1 MHPKVFFVRLLL
13 LAMPMFICAEGL
25 QPEASL
31 LDSRGRLRRS
41 SKKGE
46 MPNYR
51 ATGVAKSQV
60 GKAFVAMLRDKDLR
74 AQIDPNEPL
83 RRLLNAQL
91 SWDTTYLDVPGRV
104 TYFAIRGFLCDPYCF
119 GFVVSGKNNE
129 GERATRTDTHGELH
143 YPSGHGFQMLSLRK
157 GRHYE
162 KSPADIK
169 AELNEF
175 FNFLED
181 FEAKFKI
188 AKPENMEGLLFLQ
201 SAEGHTTPDPGS
213 HTNSQS
219 QEASREVEVI
229 AHPNQDE
236 FTYEALQ
243 AAVRL
248 EKDSDTFETFRSL
261 VANSAGLVGI
271 NHYLPYNHKEQS
283 DRAIG
288 ELCRQVADALPYFD
302 DTRFPNFWPTR
313 EALKMHLENYQA
325 KHTHKPA
332 SGRTRNPASGRT
344 RKPASGR
351 TRKPASGRTRKP
363 RRGGRKKNRRSS
375 GPQPASLS
383 DHQYEDEPAEG
394 DK

>member
-1 MHPKVFFVRLLL
+1 
-13 LAMPMFICAEGL
+13 L

-91 SWDTTYLDVPGRV
+91 SWDTHILITRTGDL
-104 TYFAIRGFLCDPYCF
+104 FCDP
-119 GFVVSGKNNE
+119 GKNNE

-169 AELNEF
+169 AELNDSSIF
-175 FNFLED
+175 WKD

-201 SAEGHTTPDPGS
+201 SAEVTLHQTQDRTQIPK
-213 HTNSQS
+213 S

-332 SGRTRNPASGRT
+332 SGRT
-344 RKPASGR
+344 
-351 TRKPASGRTRKP
+351 P